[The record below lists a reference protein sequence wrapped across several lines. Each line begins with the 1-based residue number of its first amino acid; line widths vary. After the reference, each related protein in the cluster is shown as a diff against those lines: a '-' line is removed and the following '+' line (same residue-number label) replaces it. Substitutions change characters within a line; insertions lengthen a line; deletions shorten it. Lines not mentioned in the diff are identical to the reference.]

1 MTRHYAI
8 PFLLVLSAVLTAC
21 GPKQKEEAS
30 PAAATAEAGVLLG
43 IGSITVTQADLDH
56 ELKEKHSGRADDAA
70 RAEALAALTHR
81 ARMVQAA
88 LDAKLQ
94 HDPAVRAEI
103 ARVLAN
109 SLKEKELNPRLKSA
123 AAAEIPEARLRDLYT
138 ANQAQYSSNEKRQVA
153 VLWLDP
159 ANNPDREKQYIE
171 KLTAARQWFLENE
184 DLKSDPSQG
193 FSTLAI
199 DHSEHQASRYQ
210 NGIVGWMESAG
221 GLDVWSKAV
230 AGILFSLSQPGAV
243 SEVITRAEGVFLVRY
258 MANQPAILR
267 PFELVAPELARSE
280 QLRQQK
286 AVELDF
292 NSSLEKKYSVRPHQ
306 P

>member
-1 MTRHYAI
+1 
-8 PFLLVLSAVLTAC
+8 
-21 GPKQKEEAS
+21 
-30 PAAATAEAGVLLG
+30 
-43 IGSITVTQADLDH
+43 
-56 ELKEKHSGRADDAA
+56 
-70 RAEALAALTHR
+70 
-81 ARMVQAA
+81 
-88 LDAKLQ
+88 
-94 HDPAVRAEI
+94 
-103 ARVLAN
+103 
-109 SLKEKELNPRLKSA
+109 
-123 AAAEIPEARLRDLYT
+123 
-138 ANQAQYSSNEKRQVA
+138 